1 MRQNSKTT
9 RSLLT
14 KLSLGAIATIIA
26 MTSNIASAQ
35 LKL

>member
-1 MRQNSKTT
+1 MRQNYNTT
-9 RSLLT
+9 RPLLT
-14 KLSLGAIATIIA
+14 KLSLGAIATSIA